1 MGTVEIILLLLIV
14 VLICVSVFILS
25 RFISL
30 NREINDY
37 RAETGKEIK
46 ESFSS
51 FSSMLYNAQKSAADA
66 QNKSLEEMG
75 NRFDRMQD
83 DNNRRLEQM
92 RNTVDEKLQKTL
104 EERIGQSFRIVNQS
118 LAKVTEGIGE
128 MQSIA
133 SGVGDLKK
141 VLSNVKTRGVLGEI
155 QLAAILEEVLPH
167 EQYEENVNTTGEA
180 GNVVE
185 FAVKLPGA
193 GEEPVWLPIDAKF
206 PGDTYQ
212 KLLDAYETGD
222 AKIVDA
228 AKKELVS
235 IIKKEAKDINRKYIS
250 PPKTTNFGI
259 MFLPFEGL
267 YSEVIRLGMVELLQR
282 EYRVNIAGPTTI
294 AAMLNS
300 LQMGFRTLAIQKRS
314 DEVWKVLGAVRREFE
329 KFEAE
334 LLKAKK
340 NISQANKN
348 LDTLI
353 GTRSNKVLSSLK
365 KVEKLPDS
373 ESPEPE
379 SVIPNGGS
387 VTSEFECRSL
397 TEKDDISDAGL
408 EIQGSESEMMK

>member
-14 VLICVSVFILS
+14 ILICVSVFILS

-155 QLAAILEEVLPH
+155 QLAAILEEILPH

-387 VTSEFECRSL
+387 VTSGFEYRSL
-397 TEKDDISDAGL
+397 AEKDDISDAGL
-408 EIQGSESEMMK
+408 EIQGSESEMME

>member
-155 QLAAILEEVLPH
+155 QLAAILEEILPH

-212 KLLDAYETGD
+212 KLLDAYETGN

-397 TEKDDISDAGL
+397 AEKDDISDAGL
-408 EIQGSESEMMK
+408 EIQGSESEMME

>member
-1 MGTVEIILLLLIV
+1 MCVPKRLYSIRMEQNVVLPGYRRKLLDRMKRTYLVVYHHDADEYRFIRDSLFEIFGIEPPLIVYRQIRHLYAFFFEIIESVKHRVMLLYRCDYVVAFFYILI
-14 VLICVSVFILS
+14 
-25 RFISL
+25 
-30 NREINDY
+30 
-37 RAETGKEIK
+37 GH
-46 ESFSS
+46 
-51 FSSMLYNAQKSAADA
+51 
-66 QNKSLEEMG
+66 SLENPIVRLRPATCE
-75 NRFDRMQD
+75 
-83 DNNRRLEQM
+83 NNLG
-92 RNTVDEKLQKTL
+92 
-104 EERIGQSFRIVNQS
+104 RIGTYQSCN
-118 LAKVTEGIGE
+118 L
-128 MQSIA
+128 
-133 SGVGDLKK
+133 

-155 QLAAILEEVLPH
+155 QLAAILEEILPH

-379 SVIPNGGS
+379 SVIPNRGS

-397 TEKDDISDAGL
+397 AEKDDISDAGL
-408 EIQGSESEMMK
+408 EIQGSESEMME

>member
-155 QLAAILEEVLPH
+155 QLAAILEEILPH

-212 KLLDAYETGD
+212 KLLDAYETGN

-397 TEKDDISDAGL
+397 AEKDDLSDAGL
-408 EIQGSESEMMK
+408 EIQGSESEMME

>member
-379 SVIPNGGS
+379 SVIPNRGS

-397 TEKDDISDAGL
+397 AEKDDISDAGL
-408 EIQGSESEMMK
+408 EIQGSESEMME

>member
-155 QLAAILEEVLPH
+155 QLAAILEEILPH

-267 YSEVIRLGMVELLQR
+267 YSEVIRLDMVELLQR

-379 SVIPNGGS
+379 SVIPNRGS

-397 TEKDDISDAGL
+397 AEKDDISDAGL
-408 EIQGSESEMMK
+408 EIQGSESEMME

>member
-155 QLAAILEEVLPH
+155 QLAAILEEILPH

-267 YSEVIRLGMVELLQR
+267 YSEVIRLDMVELLQR

-397 TEKDDISDAGL
+397 AEKDDISDAGL
-408 EIQGSESEMMK
+408 EIQGSESEMME